1 MNTEVKANPVEPEIS
16 VLLIDDDV
24 ELCEL
29 MREFF
34 AARGIAVEAVHD
46 GRRGPGAARW
56 PTSTT

>member
-1 MNTEVKANPVEPEIS
+1 MNTDVKANPVEPEIS

-34 AARGIAVEAVHD
+34 AVRGIAVEAIHD
-46 GRRGPGAARW
+46 GRRGWRARW
-56 PTSTT
+56 RTSTT

>member
-1 MNTEVKANPVEPEIS
+1 MNTEIKVSPAEPDIS

-34 AARGIAVEAVHD
+34 AARGIAV
-46 GRRGPGAARW
+46 GAD
-56 PTSTT
+56 P